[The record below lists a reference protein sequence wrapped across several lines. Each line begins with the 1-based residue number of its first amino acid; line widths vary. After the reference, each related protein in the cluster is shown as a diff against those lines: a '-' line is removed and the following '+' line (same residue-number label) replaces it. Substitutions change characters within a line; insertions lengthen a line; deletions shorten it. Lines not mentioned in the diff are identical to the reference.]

1 MAYCEG
7 GGTEGDSLENGTQ
20 TTKQLPLLGV
30 EFLLS
35 WGWEGNGLSGNSEKK
50 DVADGEH
57 VESD

>member
-35 WGWEGNGLSGNSEKK
+35 WGWEGNGLSGNSE
-50 DVADGEH
+50 
-57 VESD
+57 